1 MDRPSFE
8 EAVQIAERHRAA
20 LEAAGSTS
28 AEQIARTHR
37 RPEMFGALIDRSKV
51 SRTYWDAA
59 KLVAYQLRR
68 RGESLPPEL
77 NDWAVDAF
85 TGIRPRSVARGRD
98 PYENTQRDWL
108 IYVVVKKLEAVGF
121 HATRNKAT
129 GDAKGTACAKGGT
142 ACDAVGQAF
151 GLGYKAV
158 EKIWESFRAMEIAG
172 NRYLQAIA
180 ASRPYA
186 KR

>member
-1 MDRPSFE
+1 
-8 EAVQIAERHRAA
+8 
-20 LEAAGSTS
+20 
-28 AEQIARTHR
+28 
-37 RPEMFGALIDRSKV
+37 MFGALIDRSKV

-85 TGIRPRSVARGRD
+85 TWIRPRSVARGRD

-158 EKIWESFRAMEIAG
+158 EKDLGVVPSAGESREPLSPGDSSEPSLRKAVERVGMRRQEPAG
-172 NRYLQAIA
+172 TLGGHDAPIDPLR
-180 ASRPYA
+180 S
-186 KR
+186 